1 MEGLWNYT
9 VRALCCCLVTKS
21 CLTLWRPHGLY
32 VDLPGSSVQKIS
44 QARILEWAA
53 ISRGSSQPRDQTCVP
68 CIGRWILY
76 HGATKE
82 ANGALE
88 KKQIRKKVFTSRN
101 YLEKISCFKPTQ
113 TFTSRKIRSNFPA
126 LSLPR
131 PLHRENIWSNFPAL
145 SLPRPFSPRGEV
157 EKRQERSTHRK
168 MLCIC

>member
-1 MEGLWNYT
+1 MD
-9 VRALCCCLVTKS
+9 CS
-21 CLTLWRPHGLY
+21 PS
-32 VDLPGSSVQKIS
+32 GSSVRGIVQT
-44 QARILEWAA
+44 RVLEWFV
-53 ISRGSSQPRDQTCVP
+53 ISYSRGPPWPRERTRVSCIS